1 MHARFSD
8 MDVVAGGDDL
18 APSKAASYIQLART
32 LTGHW
37 KPAALVMHEILL
49 LNDS

>member
-18 APSKAASYIQLART
+18 AQSTAASYIQYEL
-32 LTGHW
+32 
-37 KPAALVMHEILL
+37 
-49 LNDS
+49 